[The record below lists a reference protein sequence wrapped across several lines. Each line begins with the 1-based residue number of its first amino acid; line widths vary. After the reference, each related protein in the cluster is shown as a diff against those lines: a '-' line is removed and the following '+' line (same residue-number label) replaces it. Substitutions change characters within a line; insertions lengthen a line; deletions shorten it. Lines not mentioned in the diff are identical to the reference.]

1 MDEVTRAHIFEP
13 FFTTK
18 PLGKGT
24 GLGLST
30 VYGIVHQIGGHIHVE
45 SSPANGAT
53 FQLFFPAIGAPAVVP
68 TAAVREQ
75 ITPLETGKF
84 TILLADDQTAI
95 RQAIAEFLRSVGHI
109 VLDSHASLEILEM
122 ARRHKGH
129 IDVLLTDVVMPGLR
143 GQELA
148 QQVAEL
154 HPGIHVI
161 YMSGYAPGF
170 LDIPIPSDAGF
181 LQKPFRFAS
190 LLEQLKLVPRRV

>member
-1 MDEVTRAHIFEP
+1 MLDGPVLRVLAH
-13 FFTTK
+13 
-18 PLGKGT
+18 
-24 GLGLST
+24 
-30 VYGIVHQIGGHIHVE
+30 
-45 SSPANGAT
+45 
-53 FQLFFPAIGAPAVVP
+53 AIGAPAVVP
-68 TAAVREQ
+68 TAGVREQ

-84 TILLADDQTAI
+84 TILLADDETAI
-95 RQAIAEFLRSVGHI
+95 RQAIAEFLRSAGHI
-109 VLDSHASLEILEM
+109 VLDSHASLEVLEM
-122 ARRHKGH
+122 VRRHKGH

-161 YMSGYAPGF
+161 YMSGYASGF
-170 LDIPIPSDAGF
+170 LDTPIPSDAGF